1 MRNKKSRGL
10 FDDQFRLDKISKL
23 KDPLEKLNRY
33 IKWEDFRSIIDQAFR
48 ETEPSLGGIIKAPGP
63 HYFPVSYRV
72 DDNRYRTDN
81 DRKAPSTKVISAK
94 VIY

>member
-48 ETEPSLGGIIKAPGP
+48 ETEPSLGSRPPFDRVMMFKFKNLGKKK
-63 HYFPVSYRV
+63 HKVTLENEHRRMQQHCYR
-72 DDNRYRTDN
+72 
-81 DRKAPSTKVISAK
+81 
-94 VIY
+94 